1 MNRGLVARA
10 VAILAAIMLGGF
22 GGPAFAGGIDHKVEF
37 DDSGIWNRSNQLIL
51 ERSTIVL
58 TLGAALWEGSDTRFG
73 KTMWQSVD
81 AMIIGAATSETM
93 KVVFS
98 RTRPSETDNPNL
110 WFQGHGNKS
119 FPSGEVMLV
128 TTAVTPIV
136 LEYGAEQ
143 PAVWGL
149 VVLPIYDAIARVK
162 VHGHWQTDVLASL
175 AIGTGIGVYSHQRDS
190 SFTVGVLPRGV
201 TIGWK
206 TTF

>member
-1 MNRGLVARA
+1 VVAA
-10 VAILAAIMLGGF
+10 FVGF
-22 GGPAFAGGIDHKVEF
+22 GLPALAGGIDHKVEF
-37 DDSGIWNRSNQLIL
+37 DDSGIWSRSNQLFL
-51 ERSTIVL
+51 RNSTIVL
-58 TLGAALWEGSDTRFG
+58 TVGAALWEGSDTRLG
-73 KTMWQSVD
+73 KTVWQSVD
-81 AMIIGAATSETM
+81 AMIMGAATSETM

-98 RTRPSETDNPNL
+98 RTRPSETDDPNL

-128 TTAVTPIV
+128 TTAITPIV
-136 LEYGAEQ
+136 LEYAAEQ

-149 VVLPIYDAIARVK
+149 VLLPIYDAVARVK

-175 AIGTGIGVYSHQRDS
+175 AIGSAIGVYAHSRGS

>member
-1 MNRGLVARA
+1 MSRGHLARVAA
-10 VAILAAIMLGGF
+10 VPVVAAFVGF
-22 GGPAFAGGIDHKVEF
+22 GLPALAGGIDHKVEF
-37 DDSGIWNRSNQLIL
+37 DDSGIWSRSNQLFL
-51 ERSTIVL
+51 RNSTIVL
-58 TLGAALWEGSDTRFG
+58 TVGAALWEGSDTRLG
-73 KTMWQSVD
+73 RTVWQSVD
-81 AMIIGAATSETM
+81 AMIMGAATSETM

-98 RTRPSETDNPNL
+98 RTRPSETDDPNL

-128 TTAVTPIV
+128 TTAITPIV
-136 LEYGAEQ
+136 LEYAAEQ

-149 VVLPIYDAIARVK
+149 VLLPIYDAVARVK

-175 AIGTGIGVYSHQRDS
+175 AIGSAIGVYSHSRGS

>member
-1 MNRGLVARA
+1 M
-10 VAILAAIMLGGF
+10 
-22 GGPAFAGGIDHKVEF
+22 
-37 DDSGIWNRSNQLIL
+37 IL

-119 FPSGEVMLV
+119 FPSGEVMLM
-128 TTAVTPIV
+128 TTAVTPMV
-136 LEYGAEQ
+136 SRVRRRAA
-143 PAVWGL
+143 AVWGL

-175 AIGTGIGVYSHQRDS
+175 AIGTGIGVL
-190 SFTVGVLPRGV
+190 FTSKRFVVHCRCASERGDDRLEEPAY
-201 TIGWK
+201 
-206 TTF
+206 